1 MTHRPLVALSAA
13 LALLSCRGAAP
24 EPPAPPP
31 QARESRT
38 APIPFPGASTG
49 ANAAPNAGT
58 LRWTDPASWRRG
70 TPSSAMRRAQY
81 TVPGAGPNTDGELT
95 VFWFGAG
102 QGGSIESNLS
112 RWYGQFEQPDGRP
125 SAALATR
132 QSRTSHGLAVTV
144 TRVEGRFTGSGMPGA
159 AHAGPLDGY
168 ALLAAIVETPN
179 GPWFFKLTGPRGTL
193 AAAAPAFDEMVASF
207 DFR

>member
-1 MTHRPLVALSAA
+1 MTPRHALHLVAALSLAA
-13 LALLSCRGAAP
+13 CRNAAP
-24 EPPAPPP
+24 EPPAPPEQTRAHAP
-31 QARESRT
+31 APT
-38 APIPFPGASTG
+38 A
-49 ANAAPNAGT
+49 NRAPHDGT

-70 TPSSAMRRAQY
+70 TPSSSMRRAQY
-81 TVPGAGPNTDGELT
+81 AVPGADGEGELT

-125 SAALATR
+125 SASVATR
-132 QSRTSHGLAVTV
+132 ETRTVHGMNVTI
-144 TRVEGRFTGSGMPGA
+144 TRVQGRFAGGGMAMPGA
-159 AHAGPLDGY
+159 PPPAPHDNY

-179 GPWFFKLTGPRGTL
+179 GPWFFKLTGPRATL
-193 AAAAPAFDEMVASF
+193 AAATPAFDEMVASF